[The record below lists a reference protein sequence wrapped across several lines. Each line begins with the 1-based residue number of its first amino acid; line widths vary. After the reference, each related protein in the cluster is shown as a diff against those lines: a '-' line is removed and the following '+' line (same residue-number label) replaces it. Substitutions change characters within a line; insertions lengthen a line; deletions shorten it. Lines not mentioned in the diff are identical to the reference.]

1 MKKAWIVLLL
11 VILLAGCAGSGSTRS
26 YESEQGVVL
35 YVEVPEEGLAQGEVL
50 PAPRGGWK
58 ALVEKVKIPDAAR
71 RGGAKGEVV
80 ARVTIG
86 DGGSIKFTEITRHLG
101 YGCDE
106 AVLEA
111 IAQATFEPGTIGGEP
126 VQRSL
131 SLVFSFDPKL
141 TFTVGRL

>member
-1 MKKAWIVLLL
+1 MKKVWIVFLLI
-11 VILLAGCAGSGSTRS
+11 ILLAGCAGSGSTRS

-35 YVEVPEEGLAQGEVL
+35 YVEVPQEGLAEGEVL

-86 DGGSIKFTEITRHLG
+86 DEGNIKFTEITRHLG
-101 YGCDE
+101 
-106 AVLEA
+106 
-111 IAQATFEPGTIGGEP
+111 
-126 VQRSL
+126 
-131 SLVFSFDPKL
+131 
-141 TFTVGRL
+141 